1 MERNESEEIVR
12 MRSQGQND
20 SKAGTSIR
28 YREREVE
35 KKCYFKKEREGEREK
50 GRKGGRKEL
59 GHRNR
64 MSALFK

>member
-1 MERNESEEIVR
+1 MIPRQLPQYGTEKERWK
-12 MRSQGQND
+12 RSV
-20 SKAGTSIR
+20 I
-28 YREREVE
+28 
-35 KKCYFKKEREGEREK
+35 KKEREGEREK